1 MKKALLS
8 TIILLSFIVLVG
20 CKKKEFLLTSDDVSA
35 NTLLMKRDGSLLVAT
50 IEDFSKE
57 YYNLSELNDFVTGEI
72 NAYNKKVGS
81 DEISIEELEIK
92 NGKAIMIL
100 RYSKMEHY
108 SEFNKVPAAYYG
120 TDLKEVDLELPSQ
133 YIKAGKD
140 KVVDMETA
148 MKNSKNK
155 VLVVY
160 EPYDI
165 IVEGDVKFYSDNATL
180 IEDNKVQSIGEEATV
195 VIFRP

>member
-81 DEISIEELEIK
+81 DEISIEELEI
-92 NGKAIMIL
+92 
-100 RYSKMEHY
+100 
-108 SEFNKVPAAYYG
+108 
-120 TDLKEVDLELPSQ
+120 
-133 YIKAGKD
+133 
-140 KVVDMETA
+140 
-148 MKNSKNK
+148 
-155 VLVVY
+155 
-160 EPYDI
+160 
-165 IVEGDVKFYSDNATL
+165 
-180 IEDNKVQSIGEEATV
+180 
-195 VIFRP
+195 